1 MDSLYG
7 LTYEKLN
14 LSNLSIA
21 YKIQKE
27 EWPDEE
33 AYDDLYD
40 KAINP
45 TDDNCF
51 FLVYD
56 KNEII
61 GIAGVDFYDEYP
73 DSIWLDW
80 FCVLSMHR
88 RKGYGKKILLD
99 VIKYCENLD
108 KYNYFRVDTTYYEN
122 RPALF
127 LYDKIMHLKEEYT
140 IEDTEDCKNNYLVYT
155 YSFNG
160 KLEPWNNKYLGLK

>member
-7 LTYEKLN
+7 LTYKKLN

-40 KAINP
+40 KTINP

-80 FCVLSMHR
+80 FWFVCHRHSFDSMVRHCV
-88 RKGYGKKILLD
+88 
-99 VIKYCENLD
+99 CNEQ
-108 KYNYFRVDTTYYEN
+108 
-122 RPALF
+122 
-127 LYDKIMHLKEEYT
+127 
-140 IEDTEDCKNNYLVYT
+140 
-155 YSFNG
+155 
-160 KLEPWNNKYLGLK
+160 